1 MLLSPRRIESQWRE
15 DDDDPPHVKCQACEN
30 VSTSAVL
37 RERGS
42 SRPCSGWVA
51 VTDRVDRSRKA
62 ASSHATFRT
71 LSQARP
77 ALEPGL
83 LPFSII
89 RSLPLAWK
97 FIAVA
102 WASVGVVILLIYAQS
117 LGRFSDV
124 LGILLVLASMV
135 SVLASMTGAVMG
147 FGGPQVRI
155 GAVLVGL
162 VIPVIAGLLVVGIA
176 LLSQGAG

>member
-1 MLLSPRRIESQWRE
+1 M
-15 DDDDPPHVKCQACEN
+15 
-30 VSTSAVL
+30 
-37 RERGS
+37 
-42 SRPCSGWVA
+42 
-51 VTDRVDRSRKA
+51 
-62 ASSHATFRT
+62 
-71 LSQARP
+71 
-77 ALEPGL
+77 
-83 LPFSII
+83 
-89 RSLPLAWK
+89 
-97 FIAVA
+97 
-102 WASVGVVILLIYAQS
+102 ILLIYAQS